1 MTNNDILRRLRYTF
15 DLNDSK
21 MISIFGQADLTVTRE
36 EVSDWLKKDEDP
48 AYVEITDPQ
57 FASFLNGFIN
67 DKRGKKD
74 GPQPEPE
81 QKLTRNLI
89 FLKLKIALNQ
99 KAEDVIAILNLV
111 GFPISNHELSAL
123 FRKPGHKHYREC
135 KDQLLRNYIHGL
147 QLKYRPQ
154 EAPEDESPTYEPAAD
169 EPAAEE

>member
-21 MISIFGQADLTVTRE
+21 MISIFGQSGLTVTRE
-36 EVSDWLKKDEDP
+36 EVSDWLKKDDDP
-48 AYVEITDPQ
+48 AYVEITDSQ

-67 DKRGKKD
+67 EKRGKKD

-99 KAEDVIAILNLV
+99 KAEDVIEILNLV
-111 GFPISNHELSAL
+111 EFKISNHELSAL

-154 EAPEDESPTYEPAAD
+154 APSED
-169 EPAAEE
+169 EPAAPEPSAEKPAAED